1 MKKIITLVS
10 AMAIS
15 VVTFAQTTWKV
26 DPSHSSVSF
35 SVSHLVISEVD
46 GTFKTFNGSLTT
58 DSNDFSN
65 ANFSF
70 EIDVNSINTQN
81 KKRDEHLKSEDFFHT
96 KKHPKMTFKSTS
108 FQKIKGNKYILKGN
122 ITMRGVTKSI
132 TLNVKYGGT
141 AKDGYG
147 NTKAGFIITG
157 SLNRIDFGVAWNS
170 KTKNGGLT
178 IGEKINL
185 VVKLEFIKQ

>member
-1 MKKIITLVS
+1 MKKIITLVT

-46 GTFKTFNGSLTT
+46 GTFKTFNGGLTT

-81 KKRDEHLKSEDFFHT
+81 KKRDQHLKSQDFFYT

-108 FQKIKGNKYILKGN
+108 FQKTKGNKYILKGN

-178 IGEKINL
+178 VGEKINL
-185 VVKLEFIKQ
+185 VVKLEFVKQ

>member
-1 MKKIITLVS
+1 MIIKI
-10 AMAIS
+10 
-15 VVTFAQTTWKV
+15 
-26 DPSHSSVSF
+26 
-35 SVSHLVISEVD
+35 
-46 GTFKTFNGSLTT
+46 N
-58 DSNDFSN
+58 
-65 ANFSF
+65 F

-81 KKRDEHLKSEDFFHT
+81 EKRDGHLKSEDFFYT

-108 FQKIKGNKYILKGN
+108 FKKTKGNKYILKGN
-122 ITMRGVTKSI
+122 ITMRGVTKFI

-185 VVKLEFIKQ
+185 VVKLEFVKQ